1 MKRPL
6 IITGIVALFLV
17 IFLISSYSQIA
28 PDEIENAP
36 EWQTLQ
42 EATEKAS
49 ADNKLIL
56 VDVFEIGCVFC
67 RAMEQDV
74 YPSPSVRAVL
84 DRDFHPVK
92 VNGNSDTVIHYKG
105 EEMLSK
111 EFAEMMGVT
120 AFPYTVIL
128 DAEGNVIDKRK
139 GYMDVTGLTRF
150 LRNAR
155 ESQG

>member
-17 IFLISSYSQIA
+17 IFIISSFRQVS

-42 EATEKAS
+42 EATENAA

-67 RAMEQDV
+67 RAMEREV
-74 YPSPSVRAVL
+74 YPSQSVRAVL
-84 DRDFHPVK
+84 DRDYHPVK
-92 VNGNSDTVIHYKG
+92 VNGNSDIVIRYKG
-105 EEMLSK
+105 EEILSK
-111 EFAEMMGVT
+111 DFAAMMGVT

-139 GYMDVTGLTRF
+139 GYMDVVSLTRF

-155 ESQG
+155 ENHG